1 MTAYYV
7 IIESVT
13 TLWLWVG
20 WLWKC
25 NIPMTQSV
33 RRLSI
38 IRSVCHNFLKGVIC
52 KIMHIIYKIVK
63 MAPRHCSVVGCKSSS
78 KQWLVKIV
86 KKSLKGDPRQG
97 GLISTRQFDSAPQ
110 GLVFPSRFVF
120 KALCIAESVLRCE
133 LEKDWLCKKILFWLC
148 EY

>member
-78 KQWLVKIV
+78 KTMTCEDCKKIP
-86 KKSLKGDPRQG
+86 KRWPKARWINIHKTIWFCSARISISKSVCFQSFMYCR
-97 GLISTRQFDSAPQ
+97 
-110 GLVFPSRFVF
+110 VCPSMRTGERL
-120 KALCIAESVLRCE
+120 A
-133 LEKDWLCKKILFWLC
+133 WQKILFWLC

>member
-78 KQWLVKIV
+78 KTLSIYLP
-86 KKSLKGDPRQG
+86 SLTVCP
-97 GLISTRQFDSAPQ
+97 FN
-110 GLVFPSRFVF
+110 FVF
-120 KALCIAESVLRCE
+120 FLSRCFLKILESCE
-133 LEKDWLCKKILFWLC
+133 LLCCHKMQKFCKEKKWRPKKKETTI
-148 EY
+148 

>member
-63 MAPRHCSVVGCKSSS
+63 MAPRHCSVVGCKSSQQPVDHGGDTLDIS
-78 KQWLVKIV
+78 ANTE
-86 KKSLKGDPRQG
+86 SLS
-97 GLISTRQFDSAPQ
+97 LSLSLSLTLSIY
-110 GLVFPSRFVF
+110 LPSLTVCPFNFVF
-120 KALCIAESVLRCE
+120 FIT
-133 LEKDWLCKKILFWLC
+133 LFLKNFRKLWAVMLP
-148 EY
+148 